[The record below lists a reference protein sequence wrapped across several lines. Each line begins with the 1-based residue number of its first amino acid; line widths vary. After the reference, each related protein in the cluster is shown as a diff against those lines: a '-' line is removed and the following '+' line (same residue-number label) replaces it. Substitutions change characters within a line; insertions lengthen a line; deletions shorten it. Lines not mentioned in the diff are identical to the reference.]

1 MTEFN
6 HDLELDHID
15 MVNLLAKD
23 GGEIILGLNQE
34 TAHCLHM
41 AIGIVGEVAELTE
54 ALLNHD
60 RINTVEELG
69 DTLFYMAGLQEAY
82 GIEIPHCIFVLR
94 FSGNT
99 RMDCILQMSIAAGDL
114 LDEVKKQAIYCK
126 EVDMQIVKDRMAI
139 LKACMEVVF
148 KMEEITR
155 DECLLH
161 VRAKLLTGKNARY
174 KSGYTDEAARE
185 RADKN
190 GEQ

>member
-1 MTEFN
+1 
-6 HDLELDHID
+6 
-15 MVNLLAKD
+15 
-23 GGEIILGLNQE
+23 
-34 TAHCLHM
+34 
-41 AIGIVGEVAELTE
+41 
-54 ALLNHD
+54 
-60 RINTVEELG
+60 
-69 DTLFYMAGLQEAY
+69 
-82 GIEIPHCIFVLR
+82 
-94 FSGNT
+94 
-99 RMDCILQMSIAAGDL
+99 
-114 LDEVKKQAIYCK
+114 
-126 EVDMQIVKDRMAI
+126 MQIVKDRMAI